1 MSDDGTIYD
10 WLAMQQ
16 QVLPEWIGGAGKNA
30 GYGAPDIGSQATQL
44 NYVQD
49 LMGTGADPLM
59 LWLAGQM
66 QAGDL
71 ASTFEEDQV
80 IPGVTEGRNF
90 LENVLNTAAPDSIE
104 SLIAEH
110 ILAGGSPIEAVRL
123 AEQSG
128 LIKPSMRDTYAQGQK
143 VGQEPDTSERDY
155 YLKWATDAQMRLM
168 NDKPEQRTP
177 GKEILHP
184 FVQKMLDAGFTDPRQ
199 TYSADY
205 INPGL
210 AGMDEKV
217 AGQKAPLDAAL
228 KSRDA
233 MSKYV
238 SQQRQSAAAPK
249 PEQPQRDWWEG
260 ALPKGDNLG
269 QMIDTKGQPIFE
281 PLGLGGMGP
290 FSNPQNLT
298 ALVPRGEPTTPRG
311 SAVDAANLFEA
322 RMAGSY
328 EADPNLAALA
338 KRSGEASRKAGQLN
352 MKHSKDKNSASLE
365 RIKAQAVSNY
375 LGKQGRTPAMDQYQ
389 AAMQALMSRGIG
401 R

>member
-16 QVLPEWIGGAGKNA
+16 TAYPEWVGGAGKNA
-30 GYGAPDIGSQATQL
+30 HYASPDIGSQASQL

-49 LMGTGADPLM
+49 LMGTGVNPLM
-59 LWLAGQM
+59 MWLAGQM
-66 QAGDL
+66 DGGSL
-71 ASTFEEDQV
+71 ASTYEDPEV
-80 IPGVTEGRNF
+80 EPAVTAGRDF
-90 LENVLNTAAPDSIE
+90 LTNVLNTTAPDSIE
-104 SLIAEH
+104 NLIAEH
-110 ILAGGSPIEAVRL
+110 ILAGGSPIEAVKL

-128 LIKPSMRDTYAQGQK
+128 LIKPSMRDTYHQGQK
-143 VGQEPDTSERDY
+143 VGQEPDSSERDY
-155 YLKWATDAQMRLM
+155 YLKWATDAQNRLLQ
-168 NDKPEQRTP
+168 DKEEVVRKP

-184 FVQKMLDAGFTDPRQ
+184 FVQQMLDAGFTDPRQ

-205 INPGL
+205 LNPDLGR
-210 AGMDEKV
+210 MDEKV
-217 AGQKAPLDAAL
+217 AGQQAPLDAAL

-238 SQQRQSAAAPK
+238 ADQRADAQL
-249 PEQPQRDWWEG
+249 PEQDWWTR

-269 QMIDTKGQPIFE
+269 QMIDTQGQPIFE

-290 FSNPQNLT
+290 FSRPQNLT

-328 EADPNLAALA
+328 KADPNRAALA
-338 KRSGEASRKAGQLN
+338 KRREDVGRKAQQLN
-352 MKHSKDKNSASLE
+352 MGHARDKNTASLE
-365 RIKAQAVSNY
+365 RIKAQAVSNV
-375 LGKQGRTPAMDQYQ
+375 LGQQGRTPAMDQYQ
-389 AAMQALMSRGIG
+389 AAMQALMARGIG